1 MENLI
6 KAFDKIKQKNLS
18 IDLTRGKPHTDQL
31 DLSNDL
37 ITQSVDPIGEN
48 GVDLRNYGE
57 PVGIIEARKLGADI
71 LDSEVELTIA
81 GEQSS
86 YLLMSQLLLGRSLF
100 GIDNDPWKDDSES
113 AFLCAV
119 PGFDR
124 HFATLEGLGLQ
135 MHTVNL
141 CSSGIDLDDLNQK
154 LSKYPNIKGL
164 ICVPRHSNP
173 SGEVF
178 SDENIINLLKITKEY
193 NPNFINLFDHAYL
206 IHDFDETQ
214 TQTPIPILAD
224 SLNAMDNIAVFT
236 SFSKVTFGGGG
247 MAFLTTGEK
256 NFKLIERVRNMMVI
270 CPDKI
275 NQRRHV
281 NFFKNKSNILMHMQK
296 HADLIRPKFELV
308 NKKLS
313 QLSNEIGEY
322 TRPTGGYFVTF
333 YSKKPIAKRIV
344 TLCAEAGLLL
354 TPAGST
360 YPYGDDP
367 NDSVL
372 RIAPTFIDM
381 DELDVAMDIFVLSAN
396 IAHSEAKNNIDKY

>member
-6 KAFDKIKQKNLS
+6 KAFDEIKQKNLS

-71 LDSEVELTIA
+71 LDSKVELTIA

-100 GIDNDPWKDDSES
+100 GIDNNPWKDDSES

-178 SDENIINLLKITKEY
+178 SDENVINLLKITKEY

-224 SLNAMDNIAVFT
+224 SLNAVDNIAVFT

-281 NFFKNKSNILMHMQK
+281 NFFKNKSNILEHMQK

-381 DELDVAMDIFVLSAN
+381 DELDIAMDIFVLSAN
-396 IAHSEAKNNIDKY
+396 IAHSEA

>member
-6 KAFDKIKQKNLS
+6 KAFDEIKQKNLS

-71 LDSEVELTIA
+71 LDSKVELTIA

-178 SDENIINLLKITKEY
+178 SDENVINLLKITKEY

-224 SLNAMDNIAVFT
+224 SLNAVDNIAVFT

-381 DELDVAMDIFVLSAN
+381 DELDIAMDIFVLSAN
-396 IAHSEAKNNIDKY
+396 IAHSEA

>member
-1 MENLI
+1 MENLL
-6 KAFDKIKQKNLS
+6 KAFNEIKQKKLS
-18 IDLTRGKPHTDQL
+18 IDLTRGKPHSDQL

-37 ITQSVDPIGEN
+37 MTTPVNPIGEN
-48 GVDLRNYGE
+48 NVDLRNYGE
-57 PVGIIEARKLGADI
+57 PIGIIEARRLGADI
-71 LDSEVELTIA
+71 LDSKLDLTIA

-86 YLLMSQLLLGRSLF
+86 YLLMTQLLLGRYLF
-100 GIDNDPWKDDSES
+100 GLDDDPWKNDKEP

-124 HFATLEGLGLQ
+124 HFATLEGIGLK

-141 CSSGIDLDDLNQK
+141 CSSGIDLDDLKKK

-178 SDENIINLLKITKEY
+178 SDENITDLLKITKEY
-193 NPNFINLFDHAYL
+193 NPSFINLFDHAYL
-206 IHDFDETQ
+206 IHDFDETRV
-214 TQTPIPILAD
+214 QTPIPLLAD
-224 SLNAMDNIAVFT
+224 GLGALDNVAVFT

-281 NFFKNKSNILMHMQK
+281 NFFKNKSNVLEHMKK
-296 HADLIRPKFELV
+296 HASLVKPKFELV

-313 QLSNEIGEY
+313 NLSSEVGEY
-322 TRPTGGYFVTF
+322 TNPTGGYFVTF

-344 TLCAEAGLLL
+344 ALCAKAGLLL

-367 NDSVL
+367 NNSVL
-372 RIAPTFIDM
+372 RIAPTYIDM
-381 DELDVAMDIFVLSAN
+381 NELDVAMDIFVLSAQ
-396 IAHSEAKNNIDKY
+396 IAHSET

>member
-1 MENLI
+1 MENLL
-6 KAFDKIKQKNLS
+6 KAFNEIKQKKLS
-18 IDLTRGKPHTDQL
+18 IDLTRGKPHSDQL

-37 ITQSVDPIGEN
+37 ITTPVNPIGEN
-48 GVDLRNYGE
+48 NVDLRNYGE
-57 PVGIIEARKLGADI
+57 PIGIIEARRLGADI
-71 LDSEVELTIA
+71 LDSKLDLTIA

-86 YLLMSQLLLGRSLF
+86 YLLMTQLLLGRYLF
-100 GIDNDPWKDDSES
+100 GLDDDPWKNDKEP

-124 HFATLEGLGLQ
+124 HFATLEGIGLK

-141 CSSGIDLDDLNQK
+141 CSSGIDLDDLKKK

-178 SDENIINLLKITKEY
+178 SDENITDLLKITKEY
-193 NPNFINLFDHAYL
+193 NPSFINLFDHAYL
-206 IHDFDETQ
+206 IHDFDETRV
-214 TQTPIPILAD
+214 QTPITLLAD
-224 SLNAMDNIAVFT
+224 GLGALDNVAVFT

-256 NFKLIERVRNMMVI
+256 NFKSIERVRNMMVI

-281 NFFKNKSNILMHMQK
+281 NFFKNKSNVLEHMKK
-296 HADLIRPKFELV
+296 HASLIKPKFELV

-313 QLSNEIGEY
+313 NLSSEVGEY
-322 TRPTGGYFVTF
+322 TNPTGGYFVTF

-344 TLCAEAGLLL
+344 ALCAEVGLML

-360 YPYGDDP
+360 YPYGNDP

-372 RIAPTFIDM
+372 RIAPTYIDI
-381 DELDVAMDIFVLSAN
+381 DELDIAMDIFVLSAQ
-396 IAHSEAKNNIDKY
+396 IAHSEI

>member
-6 KAFDKIKQKNLS
+6 KAFDEIKQKNLS

-71 LDSEVELTIA
+71 LDSKVELTIA

-178 SDENIINLLKITKEY
+178 SDENVINLLKITKEY
-193 NPNFINLFDHAYL
+193 NSNFINLFDHAYL

-396 IAHSEAKNNIDKY
+396 IAHSEA

>member
-6 KAFDKIKQKNLS
+6 KAFDEIKQKNLS

-71 LDSEVELTIA
+71 LDSKVELTIA

-86 YLLMSQLLLGRSLF
+86 YLLMSQLLLGRYLF

-178 SDENIINLLKITKEY
+178 SDENVINLLKITKEY

-224 SLNAMDNIAVFT
+224 SLNAVDNIAVFT

-381 DELDVAMDIFVLSAN
+381 DELDIAMDIFVLSAN
-396 IAHSEAKNNIDKY
+396 IAHSEA

>member
-1 MENLI
+1 MKKLLETFEAL
-6 KAFDKIKQKNLS
+6 KQKNLS
-18 IDLTRGKPHTDQL
+18 IDLTRGKPHSNQL

-37 ITQSVDPIGEN
+37 MTQAVDPIGEN

-57 PVGIIEARKLGADI
+57 PIGIIEARKLGADI
-71 LDSEVELTIA
+71 LDSKIDLTIA

-86 YLLMSQLLLGRSLF
+86 YLLMTQLLLGRFLF
-100 GIDNDPWKDDSES
+100 GIDDDPWKDDKEP

-124 HFATLEGLGLQ
+124 HFATLEGLGLK

-141 CSSGIDLDDLNQK
+141 CTSGIDLDDLNKK

-178 SDENIINLLKITKEY
+178 SDENITNLLKITKEY
-193 NPNFINLFDHAYL
+193 NPSFINLFDHAYL
-206 IHDFDETQ
+206 IHDFDETKP
-214 TQTPIPILAD
+214 QTPIPVLAD
-224 SLNAMDNIAVFT
+224 GLGALENVAVFT

-281 NFFKNKSNILMHMQK
+281 NFFKNKLNVLEHMRK
-296 HADLIRPKFELV
+296 HANLIRPKFELV

-313 QLSNEIGEY
+313 SLSSEIGKY
-322 TRPTGGYFVTF
+322 TNPTGGYFVTF
-333 YSKKPIAKRIV
+333 YSKKPIARRIV
-344 TLCAEAGLLL
+344 SLCAEAGLML

-360 YPYGDDP
+360 YPYGNDP

-372 RIAPTFIDM
+372 RIAPTYIDM
-381 DELDVAMDIFVLSAN
+381 DELDVAMDIFVLSAQ
-396 IAHSEAKNNIDKY
+396 IAHSET

>member
-1 MENLI
+1 MENLL
-6 KAFDKIKQKNLS
+6 KAFNEIKQKKLS
-18 IDLTRGKPHTDQL
+18 IDLTRGKPHSDQL

-37 ITQSVDPIGEN
+37 MTMPVNPIGEN
-48 GVDLRNYGE
+48 NVDLRNYGE
-57 PVGIIEARKLGADI
+57 PIGIIEARRLGADI
-71 LDSEVELTIA
+71 LDSKVDLTIA

-86 YLLMSQLLLGRSLF
+86 YLLMTQLLLGRYLF
-100 GIDNDPWKDDSES
+100 GLDNNPWKNDKEP

-124 HFATLEGLGLQ
+124 HFATLEGLGLK

-141 CSSGIDLDDLNQK
+141 CSSGIDLDDLNKK

-178 SDENIINLLKITKEY
+178 SDENITNLLKITKEY
-193 NPNFINLFDHAYL
+193 NSSFINLFDHAYL
-206 IHDFDETQ
+206 IHDFDETRV
-214 TQTPIPILAD
+214 QTPIPLLAD
-224 SLNAMDNIAVFT
+224 GLDALDNVAVFT

-281 NFFKNKSNILMHMQK
+281 NFFKNKSNVLEHMKK
-296 HADLIRPKFELV
+296 HASFVKPKFELV

-313 QLSNEIGEY
+313 NLPSEVGEY
-322 TRPTGGYFVTF
+322 TNPTGGYFVTF
-333 YSKKPIAKRIV
+333 YSKKPTAKRIV
-344 TLCAEAGLLL
+344 ELCAEAGLML

-360 YPYGDDP
+360 YPYGNDP

-372 RIAPTFIDM
+372 RIAPTYIDI
-381 DELDVAMDIFVLSAN
+381 DELDVAMDIFVLSAQ
-396 IAHSEAKNNIDKY
+396 IAHSEI

>member
-6 KAFDKIKQKNLS
+6 KAFDEIKQKKLS
-18 IDLTRGKPHTDQL
+18 IDLTRGKPHSDQL

-37 ITQSVDPIGEN
+37 ITQTVDPIGEN

-71 LDSEVELTIA
+71 LDSKVDLTIA

-86 YLLMSQLLLGRSLF
+86 YLLMSQLLLGRYLF
-100 GIDNDPWKDDSES
+100 GVDNDPWKDDSES

-141 CSSGIDLDDLNQK
+141 CPSGIDLDDLNQK
-154 LSKYPNIKGL
+154 LLKYPNIKGL

-178 SDENIINLLKITKEY
+178 SDENIIKLLKITKEY
-193 NPNFINLFDHAYL
+193 NSNFINLFDHAYL

-214 TQTPIPILAD
+214 NQTPIPVLAD
-224 SLNAMDNIAVFT
+224 SLNAMDNAAVFT

-281 NFFKNKSNILMHMQK
+281 NFFKNKSNILEHMKK
-296 HADLIRPKFELV
+296 HAELVRPKFELV
-308 NKKLS
+308 KQKLS

-322 TRPTGGYFVTF
+322 TSPTGGYFVTF

-344 TLCAEAGLLL
+344 ALCAKAGLLL

-367 NDSVL
+367 NNSVL
-372 RIAPTFIDM
+372 RIAPTYIDM
-381 DELDVAMDIFVLSAN
+381 NELDVAMDIFVLSAQ
-396 IAHSEAKNNIDKY
+396 IAHSET

>member
-1 MENLI
+1 MENLL
-6 KAFDKIKQKNLS
+6 KAFNEIKQKKLS
-18 IDLTRGKPHTDQL
+18 IDLTRGKPHSDQL

-37 ITQSVDPIGEN
+37 MTMPVNPIGEN
-48 GVDLRNYGE
+48 NVDLRNYGE
-57 PVGIIEARKLGADI
+57 PIGIIEARRLGADI
-71 LDSEVELTIA
+71 LDSKVDLTIA

-86 YLLMSQLLLGRSLF
+86 YLLMTQLLLGRYLF
-100 GIDNDPWKDDSES
+100 GLDNNPWKNDKEP

-124 HFATLEGLGLQ
+124 HFATLEGLGLK

-141 CSSGIDLDDLNQK
+141 CSSGIDLDDLNKK

-178 SDENIINLLKITKEY
+178 SDENITNLLKITKEY
-193 NPNFINLFDHAYL
+193 NSSFINLFDHAYL
-206 IHDFDETQ
+206 IHDFDETRV
-214 TQTPIPILAD
+214 QTPIPLLAD
-224 SLNAMDNIAVFT
+224 GLDALDNVAVFT

-281 NFFKNKSNILMHMQK
+281 NFFKNKSNVLEHMKK
-296 HADLIRPKFELV
+296 HASFVKPKFELV

-313 QLSNEIGEY
+313 NLPSEVGEY
-322 TRPTGGYFVTF
+322 TNPTGGYFVTF

-344 TLCAEAGLLL
+344 ALCAEAGLML

-360 YPYGDDP
+360 YPYGNDP

-372 RIAPTFIDM
+372 RIAPTYIDI
-381 DELDVAMDIFVLSAN
+381 DELDVAMDIFVLSAQ
-396 IAHSEAKNNIDKY
+396 IAHSEI

>member
-6 KAFDKIKQKNLS
+6 KAFDEIKQKNLS

-71 LDSEVELTIA
+71 LDSKVELTIA

-100 GIDNDPWKDDSES
+100 GIDNNPWKDDSES

-178 SDENIINLLKITKEY
+178 SDENVINLLKITKEY
-193 NPNFINLFDHAYL
+193 NSNFINLFDHAYL

-381 DELDVAMDIFVLSAN
+381 DELDIAMDIFVLSAN
-396 IAHSEAKNNIDKY
+396 IAHSEA

>member
-6 KAFDKIKQKNLS
+6 KAFDEIKQKNLS

-71 LDSEVELTIA
+71 LDSKVELTIA

-178 SDENIINLLKITKEY
+178 SDENVINLLKITKEY
-193 NPNFINLFDHAYL
+193 NSNFINLFDHAYL

-224 SLNAMDNIAVFT
+224 SLNAVDNIAVFT

-396 IAHSEAKNNIDKY
+396 IAHSEA

>member
-1 MENLI
+1 MENLL
-6 KAFDKIKQKNLS
+6 KAFNEIKQKKLS
-18 IDLTRGKPHTDQL
+18 IDLTRGKPHSDQL

-37 ITQSVDPIGEN
+37 MTTPVNPIGEN
-48 GVDLRNYGE
+48 NVDLRNYGE
-57 PVGIIEARKLGADI
+57 PIGIIEARRLGSDI
-71 LDSEVELTIA
+71 LDSKVDLTIA

-86 YLLMSQLLLGRSLF
+86 YLLMTQLLLGRYLF
-100 GIDNDPWKDDSES
+100 GLDDDPWKNDKEP

-124 HFATLEGLGLQ
+124 HFATLEGLGLR

-141 CSSGIDLDDLNQK
+141 CSSGIDLDDLNKK
-154 LSKYPNIKGL
+154 LSKYQNIKGL
-164 ICVPRHSNP
+164 ICVPKHSNP

-193 NPNFINLFDHAYL
+193 NSSFINLFDHAYL

-214 TQTPIPILAD
+214 VQTPIPLLAD
-224 SLNAMDNIAVFT
+224 GLGALDNVAVFT

-247 MAFLTTGEK
+247 MAFLTTGKK

-275 NQRRHV
+275 NQKRHV
-281 NFFKNKSNILMHMQK
+281 NFFKNKSNVLEHMKK
-296 HADLIRPKFELV
+296 HASFIKPKFELV

-313 QLSNEIGEY
+313 NLSSEVGEY
-322 TRPTGGYFVTF
+322 TNPTGGYFVTF
-333 YSKKPIAKRIV
+333 YSKRPIARRIV
-344 TLCAEAGLLL
+344 ALCAEAGLML

-360 YPYGDDP
+360 YPYGNDP

-372 RIAPTFIDM
+372 RIAPTYIDI
-381 DELDVAMDIFVLSAN
+381 DELDVAMDIFVLSAQ
-396 IAHSEAKNNIDKY
+396 IAHSEI

>member
-6 KAFDKIKQKNLS
+6 KAFDEIKQKKLS

-37 ITQSVDPIGEN
+37 ITQTVDPIGEN

-71 LDSEVELTIA
+71 LDSKVDLTIA

-100 GIDNDPWKDDSES
+100 GVDNDPWKDDSES

-141 CSSGIDLDDLNQK
+141 CPSGIDLDDLNQK
-154 LSKYPNIKGL
+154 LLKYPNIKGL

-178 SDENIINLLKITKEY
+178 SDENIFKLLKITKEY
-193 NPNFINLFDHAYL
+193 NSNFINLFDHAYL

-214 TQTPIPILAD
+214 NQTPIPVLAD
-224 SLNAMDNIAVFT
+224 SLNAMDNVAVVT

-247 MAFLTTGEK
+247 LAFLTTGEK

-281 NFFKNKSNILMHMQK
+281 NFFKNKSNILEHMKK
-296 HADLIRPKFELV
+296 HAELVRPKFELV
-308 NKKLS
+308 KQKLS

-322 TRPTGGYFVTF
+322 TSPTGGYFVTF

-344 TLCAEAGLLL
+344 ALCAKAGLLL

-367 NDSVL
+367 NNSVL
-372 RIAPTFIDM
+372 RIAPTYIDM
-381 DELDVAMDIFVLSAN
+381 NELDVAMDIFVLSAQ
-396 IAHSEAKNNIDKY
+396 IAHSET

>member
-6 KAFDKIKQKNLS
+6 KAFDEIKQKNLS

-71 LDSEVELTIA
+71 LDSKVELTIA

-178 SDENIINLLKITKEY
+178 SDENVINLLKITKEY

-224 SLNAMDNIAVFT
+224 SLNAVDNIAVFT

-322 TRPTGGYFVTF
+322 TTPTGGYFVTF

-396 IAHSEAKNNIDKY
+396 IAHSEA

>member
-1 MENLI
+1 MMEKFLET
-6 KAFDKIKQKNLS
+6 FEELKQKNLS
-18 IDLTRGKPHTDQL
+18 IDLTRGKPHSDQL

-178 SDENIINLLKITKEY
+178 SDENVINLLKITKEY

-224 SLNAMDNIAVFT
+224 SLNAVDNIAVFT

-381 DELDVAMDIFVLSAN
+381 DELDIAMDIFVLSAN
-396 IAHSEAKNNIDKY
+396 IAHSEA

>member
-6 KAFDKIKQKNLS
+6 KAFDEIKQKNLS

-71 LDSEVELTIA
+71 LDSNVELTIA

-178 SDENIINLLKITKEY
+178 SDENVINLLKITKEY

-224 SLNAMDNIAVFT
+224 SLNAVDNIAVFT

-381 DELDVAMDIFVLSAN
+381 DELDIAMDIFVLSAN
-396 IAHSEAKNNIDKY
+396 IAHSEASNNIDKY

>member
-1 MENLI
+1 MENLL
-6 KAFDKIKQKNLS
+6 KSFEELKQRNLK
-18 IDLTRGKPHTDQL
+18 IDLTRGKPHSEQL
-31 DLSNDL
+31 DLSNAL
-37 ITQSVDPIGEN
+37 MTQAVEPIGEN
-48 GVDLRNYGE
+48 GIDLRNYGE
-57 PVGIIEARKLGADI
+57 PVGIIEARKLGAEI
-71 LDSEVELTIA
+71 LDSNVNLTIA

-86 YLLMSQLLLGRSLF
+86 YLLMTQLLLGRYLF
-100 GIDNDPWKDDSES
+100 GLNDNPWKDEEEP

-124 HFATLEGLGLQ
+124 HFATLEGLNIK

-141 CSSGIDLDDLNQK
+141 CSSGVNIEDLRDK
-154 LSKYPNIKGL
+154 LSKYPNIKGF

-178 SDENIINLLKITKEY
+178 SDENIIDLLKITKAHD
-193 NPNFINLFDHAYL
+193 PNFINLFDHAYL

-214 TQTPIPILAD
+214 TQTPIPVLAD
-224 SLNAMDNIAVFT
+224 SLGALDNVAVFT

-256 NFKLIERVRNMMVI
+256 NFKLIEKVRNMMVI

-281 NFFKNKSNILMHMQK
+281 NFLKNKVNIIEHMKK
-296 HADLIRPKFELV
+296 HADLIKPKFDLV
-308 NKKLS
+308 DKKLS
-313 QLSNEIGEY
+313 HLPNEIGEY
-322 TRPTGGYFVTF
+322 TKPTGGYFVTF
-333 YSKKPIAKRIV
+333 YAKRPIAKKIV
-344 TLCAEAGLLL
+344 ALSAEAGLML

-360 YPYGDDP
+360 YPYGNDP

-372 RIAPTFIDM
+372 RIAPTYINL
-381 DELDVAMDIFVLSAN
+381 DELDIAMDIFVLAAQ
-396 IAHSEAKNNIDKY
+396 IAHSQSL

>member
-1 MENLI
+1 MENLL
-6 KAFDKIKQKNLS
+6 KAFNEIKQKKLS
-18 IDLTRGKPHTDQL
+18 IDLTRGKPHSDQL
-31 DLSNDL
+31 DLSNNL
-37 ITQSVDPIGEN
+37 MTMPVNPIGEN
-48 GVDLRNYGE
+48 NVDLRNYGE
-57 PVGIIEARKLGADI
+57 PIGIIEARRLGADI
-71 LDSEVELTIA
+71 LDSKVDLTIA

-86 YLLMSQLLLGRSLF
+86 YLLMTQLLLGRYLF
-100 GIDNDPWKDDSES
+100 GLDDDPWKNDKEP

-124 HFATLEGLGLQ
+124 HFATLEGLGLE

-141 CSSGIDLDDLNQK
+141 CSSGIDLDDLKKK

-178 SDENIINLLKITKEY
+178 SDENITNLLEITKEY
-193 NPNFINLFDHAYL
+193 NSSFINLFDHAYL
-206 IHDFDETQ
+206 IHDFDETRV
-214 TQTPIPILAD
+214 QTPIPLLAD
-224 SLNAMDNIAVFT
+224 GLGALDNVAVFT

-281 NFFKNKSNILMHMQK
+281 NFFKNKSNVLEHMKK
-296 HADLIRPKFELV
+296 HASLIKPKFELV

-313 QLSNEIGEY
+313 NLSSEVGEY
-322 TRPTGGYFVTF
+322 TNPTGGYFVTF
-333 YSKKPIAKRIV
+333 YSKKPIARRIV
-344 TLCAEAGLLL
+344 ALCAEAGLML

-360 YPYGDDP
+360 YPYGNDP

-372 RIAPTFIDM
+372 RIAPTYIDIN
-381 DELDVAMDIFVLSAN
+381 ELDIAMDIFVLSAQ
-396 IAHSEAKNNIDKY
+396 IAHSEI

>member
-1 MENLI
+1 MEDLLKTFNE
-6 KAFDKIKQKNLS
+6 IKQKKLS
-18 IDLTRGKPHTDQL
+18 IDLTRGKPHSDQL

-37 ITQSVDPIGEN
+37 MTIPVNPIGEN
-48 GVDLRNYGE
+48 NVDLRNYGE

-71 LDSEVELTIA
+71 LDSKVELTVA

-86 YLLMSQLLLGRSLF
+86 YLLMTQLLLGRYLF
-100 GIDNDPWKDDSES
+100 GINDDPWKKDKEP
-113 AFLCAV
+113 AFICAV

-124 HFATLEGLGLQ
+124 HFATLDGLGLR
-135 MHTVNL
+135 MYTVDL
-141 CSSGIDLDDLNQK
+141 CASGIDLEDLSHK

-178 SDENIINLLKITKEY
+178 SDENITELLKITKEY
-193 NPNFINLFDHAYL
+193 DPNFINLFDNAYL
-206 IHDFDETQ
+206 IHDFNDTKV
-214 TQTPIPILAD
+214 QTPIPVLA
-224 SLNAMDNIAVFT
+224 NNIGALENTAVFT
-236 SFSKVTFGGGG
+236 SFSKVTFGGGS

-281 NFFKNKSNILMHMQK
+281 NFFKNKSNVLEHMKK
-296 HADLIRPKFELV
+296 HASFVKPKFELV

-313 QLSNEIGEY
+313 NLPSEVGEY
-322 TRPTGGYFVTF
+322 TNPTGGYFVTF

-344 TLCAEAGLLL
+344 ALCAEAGLML

-360 YPYGDDP
+360 YPYGNDP

-372 RIAPTFIDM
+372 RIAPTYIDI
-381 DELDVAMDIFVLSAN
+381 DELDVAMDIFVLSAQ
-396 IAHSEAKNNIDKY
+396 IAHSEI

>member
-6 KAFDKIKQKNLS
+6 KAFDEIKQKNLS

-71 LDSEVELTIA
+71 LDSNVELTIA

-178 SDENIINLLKITKEY
+178 SDENVINLLKITKEY

-224 SLNAMDNIAVFT
+224 SLNAVDNIAVFT

-381 DELDVAMDIFVLSAN
+381 DELDIAMDIFVLSAN
-396 IAHSEAKNNIDKY
+396 IAHSEA